1 MLDRRTSPRPGGWP
15 RILKKICQ
23 SLGLASLILVINYG
37 DFLGGG
43 SDVRMHTPR
52 PLTRVCVAQI
62 ADILIVAL
70 LLFILLAA
78 ASRTRFYPWIRLV
91 LAILIPPYLV
101 ERTQSFFPFDL
112 IQGVVAILFVVWAAL
127 LLLLLLRFG
136 KWYRRLMRVG
146 SGVAAALVL
155 FALASFGQ
163 LLWVATWKP
172 APNRIDAAWET
183 TAQPPRQHPLLVWV
197 IFDELSYD
205 QAFEH
210 RARNLN
216 LPNFDALR
224 SQSTLFTDT
233 QPAGYH
239 TAQIIPSLLT
249 GKIVNGIHY
258 SYRNRL
264 WVHHAG
270 ESGWVPISGAQTV
283 FADADAAGWRTAA
296 VGWYNPYCSLYG
308 DAIQNCFWTN
318 HDMFDGLMSQRAS
331 LWTNIRTP
339 LAQVV
344 REMKSPA
351 RADRDLCTFDVRQ
364 RYQTHIDL
372 QEHAFQ
378 LLRTDQADFIF
389 LHFSVP
395 HSPNI
400 WSRIHDDFT
409 QFCDSSY
416 LDNLALTDRVLGNVL
431 TVLKASPRWDQ
442 TTLIVE
448 GDHGWRID
456 EWNWLPAWTEED
468 DAASRGGFD
477 PRAALIIHQPGQ
489 SQPQTVS
496 APWPLIRVHGVVEQ
510 VLRGQPPTF

>member
-1 MLDRRTSPRPGGWP
+1 M
-15 RILKKICQ
+15 LKKICQ
-23 SLGLASLILVINYG
+23 SIGLASLILVINYG

-43 SDVRMHTPR
+43 DDVRMHTPR

-62 ADILIVAL
+62 VDIFVVAC
-70 LLFILLAA
+70 LLFLILAI

-91 LAILIPPYLV
+91 LAILIPPYLI

-112 IQGVVAILFVVWAAL
+112 IQGVVAIIFVVWAAL
-127 LLLLLLRFG
+127 LLLLLLRFP

-146 SGVAAALVL
+146 SGIAAALVL
-155 FALASFGQ
+155 FAVSSIGQ
-163 LLWVATWKP
+163 LLWVARWRP

-183 TAQPPRQHPLLVWV
+183 TPQPPRQHPLLVWI

-205 QAFEH
+205 QVFEH
-210 RARNLN
+210 RARDLN

-224 SQSTLFTDT
+224 GESTLFTDV

-239 TAQIIPSLLT
+239 TVDVIPSLLT
-249 GKIVNGIHY
+249 GKIVDKTRYNFH
-258 SYRNRL
+258 NRL
-264 WVHHAG
+264 WVHH
-270 ESGWVPISGAQTV
+270 ESGGWTPIDGAQTV
-283 FADADAAGWRTAA
+283 FADAESAGWRTAA
-296 VGWYNPYCSLYG
+296 VGWYNPYCAIYG
-308 DAIQNCFWTN
+308 DAVQNCFWTN

-372 QEHAFQ
+372 QQHAFQ
-378 LLRTDQADFIF
+378 LLHTDQADFVLF
-389 LHFSVP
+389 HFSEP

-400 WSRIHDDFT
+400 WSRIHDDYT

-416 LDNLALTDRVLGNVL
+416 LDNLALTDRVLGNVMAA
-431 TVLKASPRWDQ
+431 LKASPRWDQ

-468 DAASRGGFD
+468 DAASRGVFD
-477 PRAALIIHQPGQ
+477 PRPALIIHQPGQ
-489 SQPQTVS
+489 AQPETV
-496 APWPLIRVHGVVEQ
+496 ANPWPLIQIHGVVEQ
-510 VLRGQPPTF
+510 VLHGQTVRF